1 MLERLKSWQPI
12 FYGLMVLMVSLAV
25 SSRLYRLM
33 GLARDIALYLALLT
47 SVILGAWLFRR
58 KG

>member
-1 MLERLKSWQPI
+1 MLERLKRWQPI
-12 FYGLMVLMVSLAV
+12 FYGLMVFMVGLAV
-25 SSRLYRLM
+25 LSRLYRLI
-33 GLARDIALYLALLT
+33 GLAHDIALYLALLT